1 MGFDP
6 SRVGMDLILGF
17 GALLALVGLIRG
29 WRGFVD
35 DDFTADDRRVATQ
48 ASVFLVPPIVVL
60 LHELGHAAAAIAVG
74 AEVGGIHYGLFE
86 GSVTVL
92 GELTPLES
100 WFVALSGNLV
110 SAIVALAMV
119 GAGAFGTGLRR
130 PFRYLLVLGG
140 AFEVLFSL
148 VGYPLLSL
156 TTRFGD
162 WLTIYDFE
170 ATPGPAVVTAV
181 AHGLLLWGMWWWW
194 KGGLRRTLFA
204 AASGREAELTSLE
217 EAVTRDPADVEKR
230 LALAN
235 LFAAHGELDLA
246 ASTLDHGASAA
257 SDDAAR
263 LHLARARLA
272 MYQGRWNQALLATR
286 AGLEADATLPR
297 RADVGAA
304 AGGPVDGPG
313 ADVRQR
319 LWANQGLA
327 LTQLDRP
334 DLALAAFE
342 NVTGDVLAD
351 PRVRYCRGVSRLA
364 TGDVHGARTD
374 LASVAAA
381 LPPGDW
387 LRRWAE
393 ARLEG
398 REPAPPDDRDR
409 PNWQRRQQ
417 APRPP
422 ITGV

>member
-6 SRVGMDLILGF
+6 NRLGMDLILGL
-17 GALLALVGLIRG
+17 GAFFTLVGLVRG
-29 WRGFVD
+29 WREFVD
-35 DDFTADDRRVATQ
+35 DDFTAADRRVATQ
-48 ASVFLVPPIVVL
+48 VSVFVVPPIVVL
-60 LHELGHAAAAIAVG
+60 LHELGHAAAAVAVG

-92 GELTPLES
+92 GELTRLQS

-110 SAIVALAMV
+110 SAVVAFAMI
-119 GAGAFGTGLRR
+119 GAGVWAAGLRR

-140 AFEVLFSL
+140 VFEFGFSL

-162 WLTIYDFE
+162 WLTIYDFD
-170 ATPGPAVVTAV
+170 ATAGPAGVAAVV
-181 AHGLLLWGMWWWW
+181 HGLLLYGMWRWW

-204 AASGREAELTSLE
+204 TSSGLEAELRSLE
-217 EAVTRDPADVEKR
+217 EEVGHDPADTEKR

-235 LFAAHGELDLA
+235 LFAGHGELDLA
-246 ASTLDHGASAA
+246 AATLDDGAHVSR
-257 SDDAAR
+257 DPAR

-272 MYQGRWNQALLATR
+272 MYRGRWNQALLATR
-286 AGLEADATLPR
+286 AGLEADAALPR
-297 RADVGAA
+297 PADVGASRGRPVP
-304 AGGPVDGPG
+304 GGNDE
-313 ADVRQR
+313 VRQR

-327 LTQLDRP
+327 LTQLERP
-334 DLALAAFE
+334 ELAVAAFE
-342 NVTGDVLAD
+342 NVTGEVLAD

-374 LASVAAA
+374 LAAVVAA
-381 LPPGDW
+381 LPAGDW

-398 REPAPPDDRDR
+398 GEPAAPDDSDR
-409 PNWQRRQQ
+409 PNWQRRHQ
-417 APRPP
+417 APPPP

>member
-1 MGFDP
+1 VGFDP
-6 SRVGMDLILGF
+6 SHLGMDLILGF
-17 GALLALVGLIRG
+17 GALLSLVGLVRG
-29 WRGFVD
+29 WREFVD
-35 DDFTADDRRVATQ
+35 DDFTAADRRVATQ
-48 ASVFLVPPIVVL
+48 VSVFLVPPVVVL
-60 LHELGHAAAAIAVG
+60 LHELGHAAAAIMVG
-74 AEVGGIHYGLFE
+74 AEVGGISYGLFE

-92 GELTPLES
+92 GELTPLQS

-110 SAIVALAMV
+110 SAVVALGMV
-119 GAGAFGTGLRR
+119 AAGAFGTWLRR
-130 PFRYLLVLGG
+130 PFRYLLIMAG

-162 WLTIYDFE
+162 WLVVYDFE
-170 ATPGPAVVTAV
+170 ATPGPAVVTAL
-181 AHGLLLWGMWWWW
+181 AHGLLLWGMWRWW

-204 AASGREAELTSLE
+204 ASSGREAELASLE
-217 EAVTRDPADVEKR
+217 ETVGRDPADVEKR

-246 ASTLDHGASAA
+246 GSTLDEGLQA
-257 SDDAAR
+257 SDDPAR

-286 AGLEADATLPR
+286 AGLEADAALPQ
-297 RADVGAA
+297 RADVGVT
-304 AGGPVDGPG
+304 AGGPAGGGDV
-313 ADVRQR
+313 DVRHR

-342 NVTGDVLAD
+342 NVAGDVLSD
-351 PRVRYCRGVSRLA
+351 RRVRYCRGVSRLA
-364 TGDVHGARTD
+364 TGDLHGARTD
-374 LASVAAA
+374 LAAVAAA

-387 LRRWAE
+387 LRAWAE

-398 REPAPPDDRDR
+398 GEPGPPDDRDR

-417 APRPP
+417 APPPP